1 MKVLVI
7 DNDSEARAS
16 LRDLLREVESE
27 GTDDGQSLARRASTA
42 KQRRTQ
48 RAQHE
53 FEPEAETDFY
63 SDEEDGFEQDDDH
76 NPHTFV
82 GSEHMS
88 IFAQSTE
95 AQFSAVEDAVLQT
108 PRGRWFLAEYLR
120 RHRAADTDRV
130 LAAIETLQTR
140 VGGVQDNP
148 VMTALRRELQEIAVT
163 IVHTRREI
171 ASLKGDANSN
181 GFTHATDELDTL
193 VASSERATGDI
204 LSSVE
209 RLQDVGLRLRDKGTE
224 ITECEAIE
232 AQAITILRACAAQD
246 FTGQRVS
253 RIVNAFRAIEQRIA
267 VALDAIAAGETHR
280 STHSHSTQSHLS
292 GHGPLSGHTS
302 HHQSHTT
309 SQSQH
314 TSHQTHAGHQAHQTH
329 QPNTPS
335 QSRDTW
341 VTPAA
346 DRIIRG
352 ENSSD
357 SQFEYSVARA
367 Y

>member
-27 GTDDGQSLARRASTA
+27 GADDAQGSARRALPSQ
-42 KQRRTQ
+42 QRRNQ
-48 RAQHE
+48 RVE
-53 FEPEAETDFY
+53 RNFEPEPETDFY
-63 SDEEDGFEQDDDH
+63 GDEDEGFEQDDDH

-88 IFAQSTE
+88 IFAQSTD
-95 AQFSAVEDAVLQT
+95 AQFSAVEDAVLHT

-120 RHRAADTDRV
+120 RHRAADTERV

-140 VGGVQDNP
+140 VGAAQDNP
-148 VMTALRRELQEIAVT
+148 VMTALRRELQEVAVT

-171 ASLKGDANSN
+171 AALKGDPGSN

-193 VASSERATGDI
+193 VAASERATGDI

-224 ITECEAIE
+224 ATECEAIE

-267 VALDAIAAGETHR
+267 VALDAIAAGETHYR
-280 STHSHSTQSHLS
+280 SAHDPSQQSHLRGHNPVS
-292 GHGPLSGHTS
+292 GQTSHQQTQSPTHG
-302 HHQSHTT
+302 HHQSH
-309 SQSQH
+309 
-314 TSHQTHAGHQAHQTH
+314 QAHPSYQSH
-329 QPNTPS
+329 QPNPS
-335 QSRDTW
+335 QSRDSTW

>member
-27 GTDDGQSLARRASTA
+27 GTDDGQSSVRRAAPS

-48 RAQHE
+48 RARQE
-53 FEPEAETDFY
+53 FEPEPESDFY
-63 SDEEDGFEQDDDH
+63 SDEDEGFEQDDDH
-76 NPHTFV
+76 NPHTIV

-88 IFAQSTE
+88 IFAQSTD

-130 LAAIETLQTR
+130 LSAIETLQTR

-171 ASLKGDANSN
+171 ASLKGDPGTN

-193 VASSERATGDI
+193 VAASERATGDI

-224 ITECEAIE
+224 ATECEAIE

-267 VALDAIAAGETHR
+267 VALDAIAAGETHHR
-280 STHSHSTQSHLS
+280 SSHDQGLPSHLR
-292 GHGPLSGHTS
+292 GHSPLSGQTS
-302 HHQSHTT
+302 HHQTQAPVQGH
-309 SQSQH
+309 H
-314 TSHQTHAGHQAHQTH
+314 PSHQTHTGHQTH
-329 QPNTPS
+329 QSHQPS
-335 QSRDTW
+335 QSRDTTW

-357 SQFEYSVARA
+357 TQFEYSVARA